1 MTFQRRHWPED
12 LADGPPITTIEEIE
26 THTVTETVDQ
36 GQPSYINRMEMEVHD
51 SLEPPIHVIRKPE
64 ITSHVVDDVFLRTIT
79 EKRTIED
86 IEKQKRMVT
95 EYKVR
100 PMVPDPT
107 WDVHIRNYPTDQAPQ
122 WEDFS
127 DISSASGIAPPV
139 HRAPINVP
147 PPAYISELNGL
158 LRSPEMVGNMK
169 PIEMPEED
177 KAVQN
182 WDVLI
187 RVLEEPA
194 IEPVV
199 RGRYETSTNILQRQL
214 SYEDRLKWK
223 EIITTESTLRKML
236 TTAVVRE
243 DFERI
248 SHDVRYERLFE
259 PQSWDVIIRILAP
272 PEDEDVKLR
281 SPKGSKNKQPWDT
294 RSRRSSLPTLYEY
307 DSDGGSSVRTI
318 RNDLI
323 LAQQQPGPSNAYL
336 PPSRRTSRSSYRS
349 GSDFVD
355 MRSMAET
362 TVDFTRPES
371 YIDKMS
377 EGSSYQPR

>member
-1 MTFQRRHWPED
+1 M
-12 LADGPPITTIEEIE
+12 ADGPPITTIEEYE
-26 THTVTETVDQ
+26 THTVTTVDQ
-36 GQPSYINRMEMEVHD
+36 GHHHD

-86 IEKQKRMVT
+86 IDKQKRMVT

-100 PMVPDPT
+100 ARIPDPT
-107 WDVHIRNYPTDQAPQ
+107 WDVQIRNYPTETGGPQ

-139 HRAPINVP
+139 MRAPMNVP
-147 PPAYISELNGL
+147 PPAYISEAGGL

-177 KAVQN
+177 KAVTN

-187 RVLEEPA
+187 RVLEEPD

-199 RGRYETSTNILQRQL
+199 RENRYETSTNILQRYL

-236 TTAVVRE
+236 TEAVVRE

-272 PEDEDVKLR
+272 PDDDVRLR
-281 SPKGSKNKQPWDT
+281 APKGSKSKREAWDT

-323 LAQQQPGPSNAYL
+323 ISQQQPGPSHAYL
-336 PPSRRTSRSSYRS
+336 PRSRRTSRSSYRS

-362 TVDFTRPES
+362 TVDFTRPDS
-371 YIDKMS
+371 YQMS
-377 EGSSYQPR
+377 DGSSYHQR

>member
-1 MTFQRRHWPED
+1 M
-12 LADGPPITTIEEIE
+12 ADGPPVLIEEFE
-26 THTVTETVDQ
+26 THTVTQTIDE
-36 GQPSYINRMEMEVHD
+36 GQNEQTTD

-95 EYKVR
+95 EYNMR
-100 PMVPDPT
+100 PIAPPDPT
-107 WDVHIRNYPTDQAPQ
+107 FDVRIRNHPMNATGPQ

-127 DISSASGIAPPV
+127 DVSSASGVAHIV
-139 HRAPINVP
+139 ERAPINVP
-147 PPAYISELNGL
+147 PTQYISQTGEF

-169 PIEMPEED
+169 MPEED
-177 KAVQN
+177 KAVPN

-187 RVLEEPA
+187 RVLEEPEIE

-199 RGRYETSTNILQRQL
+199 RGNRYETSTNILQRQL
-214 SYEDRLKWK
+214 SLEDRLKWR

-248 SHDVRYERLFE
+248 SHDSRYERLFE

-272 PEDEDVKLR
+272 PEDDVKLR
-281 SPKGSKNKQPWDT
+281 QSKTGTKKREAWDT

-323 LAQQQPGPSNAYL
+323 VSQQQPGPSHGFL
-336 PPSRRTSRSSYRS
+336 PSRRTSRSSYRS
-349 GSDFVD
+349 TSDFVD
-355 MRSMAET
+355 IRSMAET

-377 EGSSYQPR
+377 EGSSSIQPR

>member
-1 MTFQRRHWPED
+1 
-12 LADGPPITTIEEIE
+12 LADGPPITTIEEFE
-26 THTVTETVDQ
+26 THTVTQTVDE
-36 GQPSYINRMEMEVHD
+36 GHPTYTTTMDID
-51 SLEPPIHVIRKPE
+51 SLEAPIRVVRQPE

-95 EYKVR
+95 EYQLR
-100 PMVPDPT
+100 PIVHDPT
-107 WDVHIRNYPTDQAPQ
+107 FDVHIRNHPLDASGPQ
-122 WEDFS
+122 WENFS
-127 DISSASGIAPPV
+127 DISSASGIPPRIE
-139 HRAPINVP
+139 RAPINVP
-147 PPAYISELNGL
+147 PPNFISHTGEH

-177 KAVQN
+177 KAVPN

-187 RVLEEPA
+187 RVLEEPE
-194 IEPVV
+194 IEPVT
-199 RGRYETSTNILQRQL
+199 RENRYETSTNKLNRQL
-214 SYEDRLKWK
+214 SYEDKLKWK
-223 EIITTESTLRKML
+223 EIITTESTLRRML
-236 TTAVVRE
+236 TEAIVRE

-248 SHDVRYERLFE
+248 SRDVRYERIFE

-272 PEDEDVKLR
+272 PDEDVRLR
-281 SPKGSKNKQPWDT
+281 APKGSKTTKQPWDT

-323 LAQQQPGPSNAYL
+323 ISQPQSSAYAMYL
-336 PPSRRTSRSSYRS
+336 PRSRRTSRSSRS

-355 MRSMAET
+355 IRSMTET
-362 TVDFTRPES
+362 TVDFARPES
-371 YIDKMS
+371 YLDKMS
-377 EGSSYQPR
+377 EGSSIQPR

>member
-1 MTFQRRHWPED
+1 MM
-12 LADGPPITTIEEIE
+12 IEEIE
-26 THTVTETVDQ
+26 THTVTQTVDESH
-36 GQPSYINRMEMEVHD
+36 PTYTSTMEID
-51 SLEPPIHVIRKPE
+51 SLEAPIQVVRKPE

-100 PMVPDPT
+100 PTIPDPT
-107 WDVHIRNYPTDQAPQ
+107 FDVRIRNHPLNATGPQ

-127 DISSASGIAPPV
+127 DISSASGIGPRV
-139 HRAPINVP
+139 ERAPINVP
-147 PPAYISELNGL
+147 PPTYISHTGAL

-177 KAVQN
+177 KAVPN

-187 RVLEEPA
+187 RVLEEPD
-194 IEPVV
+194 IEPVT
-199 RGRYETSTNILQRQL
+199 RENRYETSTNILMRQL
-214 SYEDRLKWK
+214 SYEDKLKWK

-236 TTAVVRE
+236 TEAIVRE

-248 SHDVRYERLFE
+248 SRDVRYERIFE

-272 PEDEDVKLR
+272 PEEDVRLR
-281 SPKGSKNKQPWDT
+281 SKKQPKQPWDT

-318 RNDLI
+318 RNDFI
-323 LAQQQPGPSNAYL
+323 ISQPQPGPSHAYL
-336 PPSRRTSRSSYRS
+336 PRSRRTSRSSRS
-349 GSDFVD
+349 GSDFID
-355 MRSMAET
+355 IRSMTET
-362 TVDFTRPES
+362 TVDFRRPES

-377 EGSSYQPR
+377 EGSSIQPRLILLKFIKILIFKMLEFL

>member
-1 MTFQRRHWPED
+1 M
-12 LADGPPITTIEEIE
+12 ADGPPITTIEEIE

-36 GQPSYINRMEMEVHD
+36 GHQD

-95 EYKVR
+95 EYKIR
-100 PMVPDPT
+100 AMAPPDPT
-107 WDVHIRNYPTDQAPQ
+107 FDVRIRNYPTEAGGPQ

-127 DISSASGIAPPV
+127 DISSASGIAPPTM
-139 HRAPINVP
+139 RAPMNVP
-147 PPAYISELNGL
+147 PPAYISESGLL

-177 KAVQN
+177 KAVTN

-187 RVLEEPA
+187 RVLEEPE

-199 RGRYETSTNILQRQL
+199 RENRYETSTNILQRQL

-272 PEDEDVKLR
+272 PDDDVTLR
-281 SPKGSKNKQPWDT
+281 TPKGSKNKRDAWDT

-323 LAQQQPGPSNAYL
+323 ISQQQPGPSHAYM
-336 PPSRRTSRSSYRS
+336 PHSRRTSRSSYRS

-371 YIDKMS
+371 YLDKMS

>member
-1 MTFQRRHWPED
+1 MM
-12 LADGPPITTIEEIE
+12 IEEIE
-26 THTVTETVDQ
+26 THTVTQTVDESH
-36 GQPSYINRMEMEVHD
+36 PTYTSTMEID
-51 SLEPPIHVIRKPE
+51 SLEAPIQVVRKPE

-100 PMVPDPT
+100 PHIPDPT
-107 WDVHIRNYPTDQAPQ
+107 FDVRIRNHPLNATGPQ

-127 DISSASGIAPPV
+127 DISSASGIGPRV
-139 HRAPINVP
+139 DRAPINVP
-147 PPAYISELNGL
+147 PPTFISQTGAL

-169 PIEMPEED
+169 PIEIPDQD
-177 KAVQN
+177 KAVPN

-187 RVLEEPA
+187 RVLEEPD
-194 IEPVV
+194 IEPVT
-199 RGRYETSTNILQRQL
+199 RENRYETSTNILMRQL
-214 SYEDRLKWK
+214 SYEDKLKWK
-223 EIITTESTLRKML
+223 EIITTESTLRRML
-236 TTAVVRE
+236 TEAIVRE

-248 SHDVRYERLFE
+248 SRDVRYERIFE

-272 PEDEDVKLR
+272 PEEDVRLR
-281 SPKGSKNKQPWDT
+281 NKKQPKQPWDT

-318 RNDLI
+318 RNDYI
-323 LAQQQPGPSNAYL
+323 ISQPQPGPSHAYL
-336 PPSRRTSRSSYRS
+336 PRSRKTSRSSRS
-349 GSDFVD
+349 GSDFID
-355 MRSMAET
+355 IRSMTET
-362 TVDFTRPES
+362 TVDFRRPES

-377 EGSSYQPR
+377 EGSSIQPR

>member
-1 MTFQRRHWPED
+1 MD
-12 LADGPPITTIEEIE
+12 IE
-26 THTVTETVDQ
+26 Q
-36 GQPSYINRMEMEVHD
+36 QD
-51 SLEPPIHVIRKPE
+51 SLEPPIHFVRKPE

-100 PMVPDPT
+100 PMIPDPT
-107 WDVHIRNYPTDQAPQ
+107 WDVQIRNYPTEAGGPQ

-139 HRAPINVP
+139 MRAPMNVP
-147 PPAYISELNGL
+147 PPAHISQTGGL

-169 PIEMPEED
+169 PVEMPEED
-177 KAVQN
+177 KAVPN

-187 RVLEEPA
+187 RVLEEPE

-199 RGRYETSTNILQRQL
+199 RENRYETSTNILQRQL
-214 SYEDRLKWK
+214 SYEDRVKWK

-272 PEDEDVKLR
+272 PDDDVKLR
-281 SPKGSKNKQPWDT
+281 QPKGSKKTREAWDT

-323 LAQQQPGPSNAYL
+323 VSQQQPGPSHSYL
-336 PPSRRTSRSSYRS
+336 PRSRRTSRSSYRS

-371 YIDKMS
+371 YLDKMS

>member
-1 MTFQRRHWPED
+1 MED
-12 LADGPPITTIEEIE
+12 LADGPPMLIEEIE
-26 THTVTETVDQ
+26 THTVTQTVEE
-36 GQPSYINRMEMEVHD
+36 GQHEQVTD
-51 SLEPPIHVIRKPE
+51 SLEPPIHVIRQPE

-95 EYKVR
+95 EYNMR
-100 PMVPDPT
+100 PIAPLDPT
-107 WDVHIRNYPTDQAPQ
+107 FDVRIRQHGFEATGPQ

-127 DISSASGIAPPV
+127 DISSASGVPPSIE
-139 HRAPINVP
+139 RAPINVP
-147 PPAYISELNGL
+147 PPQYISQTGEF

-177 KAVQN
+177 KAVPN

-187 RVLEEPA
+187 RVLEEPE

-199 RGRYETSTNILQRQL
+199 RGNRYETSTNILQRQL
-214 SYEDRLKWK
+214 SYEDRLKWR

-248 SHDVRYERLFE
+248 SHDSRYERLFE
-259 PQSWDVIIRILAP
+259 PQSWDVIIRILAL
-272 PEDEDVKLR
+272 PEDDVKLR
-281 SPKGSKNKQPWDT
+281 QSKGSKKREAWDT

-323 LAQQQPGPSNAYL
+323 IAQQQAGPSHGYI
-336 PPSRRTSRSSYRS
+336 PSRRTSRSSYRS
-349 GSDFVD
+349 TSDFVD
-355 MRSMAET
+355 IRSMAET

-377 EGSSYQPR
+377 EGSSIQPR

>member
-1 MTFQRRHWPED
+1 MTEQ
-12 LADGPPITTIEEIE
+12 TVEE
-26 THTVTETVDQ
+26 
-36 GQPSYINRMEMEVHD
+36 GRPNYLSRMEIDHHD

-95 EYKVR
+95 EYQVR

-107 WDVHIRNYPTDQAPQ
+107 FDVRIRNYPTDGSGPQ

-139 HRAPINVP
+139 TRAPINVP
-147 PPAYISELNGL
+147 PPNYISENGLL

-177 KAVQN
+177 KAVPN

-187 RVLEEPA
+187 RILEEPQ

-199 RGRYETSTNILQRQL
+199 RENRYETSTNILHRHQLTSQL

-236 TTAVVRE
+236 TEAVVRE

-248 SHDVRYERLFE
+248 STDVRYTQLFE

-272 PEDEDVKLR
+272 PEDDVPLR
-281 SPKGSKNKQPWDT
+281 GSKGSKNKREAWDT

-318 RNDLI
+318 RQDLI
-323 LAQQQPGPSNAYL
+323 VSQHQPGPSHAYL
-336 PPSRRTSRSSYRS
+336 PRSRRTSRSSRS

-371 YIDKMS
+371 YLDKMS
-377 EGSSYQPR
+377 EGSSYQPRFVLLKSPQKFKF

>member
-1 MTFQRRHWPED
+1 
-12 LADGPPITTIEEIE
+12 
-26 THTVTETVDQ
+26 
-36 GQPSYINRMEMEVHD
+36 MEFDHLD
-51 SLEPPIHVIRKPE
+51 SLEPPISYVRKPE

-100 PMVPDPT
+100 PMIIPDPMF
-107 WDVHIRNYPTDQAPQ
+107 DVRIRNIPDYNTPQ

-127 DISSASGIAPPV
+127 DISSASGIAQPIM
-139 HRAPINVP
+139 RAPMNVP
-147 PPAYISELNGL
+147 PPAYISETGGL

-177 KAVQN
+177 KAVTN

-187 RVLEEPA
+187 RVLEEPE

-199 RGRYETSTNILQRQL
+199 RSNRYETSTNILHRHL

-236 TTAVVRE
+236 TQAVVRE

-248 SHDVRYERLFE
+248 STDIRYTQLFE

-272 PEDEDVKLR
+272 PEDDDAQLR
-281 SPKGSKNKQPWDT
+281 RGSKNKREAWDT

-307 DSDGGSSVRTI
+307 DSDGGSSLRTI
-318 RNDLI
+318 RQDLI
-323 LAQQQPGPSNAYL
+323 VSQQQPGPSNAYL
-336 PPSRRTSRSSYRS
+336 PRSRRTSRSSYRS

-355 MRSMAET
+355 MRSMGET
-362 TVDFTRPES
+362 TVDFTRPE
-371 YIDKMS
+371 YLDKMS

>member
-1 MTFQRRHWPED
+1 M
-12 LADGPPITTIEEIE
+12 ADGPPMLIEEIE
-26 THTVTETVDQ
+26 THTVTQTVEDQ
-36 GQPSYINRMEMEVHD
+36 QEQVAD
-51 SLEPPIHVIRKPE
+51 SLEPPIHYVRQPE

-95 EYKVR
+95 EYTMR
-100 PMVPDPT
+100 PIARPDPT
-107 WDVHIRNYPTDQAPQ
+107 FDVRLRQHGFDVSGPQ

-127 DISSASGIAPPV
+127 DISSASGVPASIE
-139 HRAPINVP
+139 RAPMNVP
-147 PPAYISELNGL
+147 PKQFISQTGEF

-169 PIEMPEED
+169 PIEMPAED
-177 KAVQN
+177 KAVPN

-187 RVLEEPA
+187 RVLEEPELD
-194 IEPVV
+194 IEPVM
-199 RGRYETSTNILQRQL
+199 RGNRYETSTNILQRQL
-214 SYEDRLKWK
+214 SYEDRLKWR

-248 SHDVRYERLFE
+248 SHDSRYERLFQ

-272 PEDEDVKLR
+272 PEEDVKLR
-281 SPKGSKNKQPWDT
+281 NAGSSSKSGKKQREAWDT

-323 LAQQQPGPSNAYL
+323 VAQQQAGPSHGGGYI
-336 PPSRRTSRSSYRS
+336 PSRRTSRSSYRS
-349 GSDFVD
+349 TSDFVD
-355 MRSMAET
+355 IRSMAET

-377 EGSSYQPR
+377 EGSSIHPR

>member
-1 MTFQRRHWPED
+1 

-36 GQPSYINRMEMEVHD
+36 GRPQYTSRMDIEHAD
-51 SLEPPIHVIRKPE
+51 SLEPPIHFVRKPE

-100 PMVPDPT
+100 PMIPDPT
-107 WDVHIRNYPTDQAPQ
+107 WDVQIRNYPTEHGGPQ

-127 DISSASGIAPPV
+127 DISSASGVAPSVIRP
-139 HRAPINVP
+139 PMNVP
-147 PPAYISELNGL
+147 PPAHISQTGGL

-169 PIEMPEED
+169 PVEMPEED
-177 KAVQN
+177 KAVPN
-182 WDVLI
+182 WEVLI
-187 RVLEEPA
+187 RVLEEPE

-199 RGRYETSTNILQRQL
+199 RENRYETSTNILQRQL
-214 SYEDRLKWK
+214 SYEDRVKWK
-223 EIITTESTLRKML
+223 EIITTESTLRKMM

-272 PEDEDVKLR
+272 PEDDVKLR
-281 SPKGSKNKQPWDT
+281 QPKGSKKTREAWDT

-323 LAQQQPGPSNAYL
+323 ISQQQPGPSHAYL
-336 PPSRRTSRSSYRS
+336 PRSRRTSRSSYRS

-371 YIDKMS
+371 YLDKMS

>member
-1 MTFQRRHWPED
+1 
-12 LADGPPITTIEEIE
+12 
-26 THTVTETVDQ
+26 
-36 GQPSYINRMEMEVHD
+36 MEMDVHD
-51 SLEPPIHVIRKPE
+51 SLDEPPIHIVRKPE

-95 EYKVR
+95 EYKIR
-100 PMVPDPT
+100 PMHDPT
-107 WDVHIRNYPTDQAPQ
+107 WDVHIRNYPEHGAPQ

-127 DISSASGIAPPV
+127 DISSASGIAPPTM
-139 HRAPINVP
+139 RAPMNVP
-147 PPAYISELNGL
+147 PPAYISENIGL
-158 LRSPEMVGNMK
+158 LCSPEMVGSMK
-169 PIEMPEED
+169 PIKMPIED
-177 KAVQN
+177 KTVNN

-194 IEPVV
+194 VIEPVV
-199 RGRYETSTNILQRQL
+199 RNNRYETSTNILQRHL

-272 PEDEDVKLR
+272 PDDDDDVKLR
-281 SPKGSKNKQPWDT
+281 TGKGSKNKREAWDT

-323 LAQQQPGPSNAYL
+323 MAQQQPGPSNAYL
-336 PPSRRTSRSSYRS
+336 PQSRRTSRSSYRS

-355 MRSMAET
+355 MRWEFEIFS
-362 TVDFTRPES
+362 
-371 YIDKMS
+371 
-377 EGSSYQPR
+377 

>member
-1 MTFQRRHWPED
+1 
-12 LADGPPITTIEEIE
+12 
-26 THTVTETVDQ
+26 
-36 GQPSYINRMEMEVHD
+36 MEFEQQD
-51 SLEPPIHVIRKPE
+51 SLEPPIHMIRKPE

-100 PMVPDPT
+100 PMVHDPT
-107 WDVHIRNYPTDQAPQ
+107 WDVQIRNYPTEHGGPQ

-127 DISSASGIAPPV
+127 DISSASGVAPPV
-139 HRAPINVP
+139 TRAPINVP
-147 PPAYISELNGL
+147 PPAYISELNAL

-169 PIEMPEED
+169 PIEMPGED
-177 KAVQN
+177 KSVRN

-187 RVLEEPA
+187 RVLEEPE

-199 RGRYETSTNILQRQL
+199 RQNRYETSTNILQRHL

-223 EIITTESTLRKML
+223 EILTTESTLRKML
-236 TTAVVRE
+236 TEAVVRE

-272 PEDEDVKLR
+272 PDDEVRLR
-281 SPKGSKNKQPWDT
+281 NSKGSKNKREAWDT

-323 LAQQQPGPSNAYL
+323 ISQQQPGPSHAYL
-336 PPSRRTSRSSYRS
+336 PRSRHTSRSSRS

-371 YIDKMS
+371 YLDKMS

>member
-1 MTFQRRHWPED
+1 
-12 LADGPPITTIEEIE
+12 LADGPPITTVEEIE
-26 THTVTETVDQ
+26 SHTVVERIDQ
-36 GQPSYINRMEMEVHD
+36 GRMDHHD
-51 SLEPPIHVIRKPE
+51 SLEPPIHVVRKPE

-95 EYKVR
+95 EYKIR
-100 PMVPDPT
+100 PMIPDPT
-107 WDVHIRNYPTDQAPQ
+107 FDVHIRNYPIEAGGPQ

-127 DISSASGIAPPV
+127 DISSASGVAPQV
-139 HRAPINVP
+139 MRAPINVP
-147 PPAYISELNGL
+147 PTAYISETGGL

-177 KAVQN
+177 KAVTN

-187 RVLEEPA
+187 RVLEEPEIE

-199 RGRYETSTNILQRQL
+199 RDNRYETSTNILHRQL

-236 TTAVVRE
+236 TEAVVRE

-248 SHDVRYERLFE
+248 SHDIRYERLFE

-272 PEDEDVKLR
+272 PDDDVTLR
-281 SPKGSKNKQPWDT
+281 QPKGSKNKREAWDT

-323 LAQQQPGPSNAYL
+323 ISQQQPGPSNAYL
-336 PPSRRTSRSSYRS
+336 PRSRRTSRSSYRS

-371 YIDKMS
+371 YITS
-377 EGSSYQPR
+377 EGSSYHPR

>member
-1 MTFQRRHWPED
+1 M
-12 LADGPPITTIEEIE
+12 ADGPPITTVEEIE

-36 GQPSYINRMEMEVHD
+36 GRQGRQNYTSRMDIDHQD

-64 ITSHVVDDVFLRTIT
+64 ITSHVVDDVFLRTVT

-100 PMVPDPT
+100 AMIPDPT
-107 WDVHIRNYPTDQAPQ
+107 WDVQIRNYPNEIGGPQ

-139 HRAPINVP
+139 MRAPMNVP
-147 PPAYISELNGL
+147 PTAFISEKGGF

-169 PIEMPEED
+169 PVEMPEED
-177 KAVQN
+177 KAVPN

-187 RVLEEPA
+187 RVLEEPEME
-194 IEPVV
+194 IEIQPVA
-199 RGRYETSTNILQRQL
+199 RENRYETSTNILQRQL
-214 SYEDRLKWK
+214 SYEDRIKWK

-236 TTAVVRE
+236 TEAVVRE

-272 PEDEDVKLR
+272 PDDDVRLR
-281 SPKGSKNKQPWDT
+281 VPKGSKNKRDAWDT

-318 RNDLI
+318 KNDFI
-323 LAQQQPGPSNAYL
+323 ISQHQPGPSHAYL
-336 PPSRRTSRSSYRS
+336 PRSRRTSRSSRS

-371 YIDKMS
+371 YLDKMS

>member
-1 MTFQRRHWPED
+1 M
-12 LADGPPITTIEEIE
+12 EI
-26 THTVTETVDQ
+26 D
-36 GQPSYINRMEMEVHD
+36 VHD

-100 PMVPDPT
+100 PMIPDPT
-107 WDVHIRNYPTDQAPQ
+107 WDVHIRNYPTDATGPQ

-139 HRAPINVP
+139 MKAQMNVP
-147 PPAYISELNGL
+147 PPAFISENSGF

-187 RVLEEPA
+187 RVLEEPELE
-194 IEPVV
+194 IQPVA
-199 RGRYETSTNILQRQL
+199 RENRYETSTNILHRHL

-272 PEDEDVKLR
+272 PEDDDVRLR
-281 SPKGSKNKQPWDT
+281 APKGSKNKREAWDT

-323 LAQQQPGPSNAYL
+323 ISQQQPGPSHAYL
-336 PPSRRTSRSSYRS
+336 PQSRRTSRSSYRS

-362 TVDFTRPES
+362 TVDFSRPE
-371 YIDKMS
+371 YLDKMS

>member
-1 MTFQRRHWPED
+1 M
-12 LADGPPITTIEEIE
+12 I
-26 THTVTETVDQ
+26 
-36 GQPSYINRMEMEVHD
+36 
-51 SLEPPIHVIRKPE
+51 
-64 ITSHVVDDVFLRTIT
+64 
-79 EKRTIED
+79 
-86 IEKQKRMVT
+86 
-95 EYKVR
+95 
-100 PMVPDPT
+100 PDPT
-107 WDVHIRNYPTDQAPQ
+107 WDVHIRNYPTEHGGPQ

-127 DISSASGIAPPV
+127 DISSASGIAPPITK
-139 HRAPINVP
+139 APMNVP
-147 PPAYISELNGL
+147 PPAYISESNLL

-169 PIEMPEED
+169 PIEMPEPIA
-177 KAVQN
+177 AVQN

-187 RVLEEPA
+187 RVLEEPELE

-272 PEDEDVKLR
+272 PEDDDVKLR
-281 SPKGSKNKQPWDT
+281 APKGSKNKQPWDT

-336 PPSRRTSRSSYRS
+336 PQSRRTSRSSYRS

>member
-1 MTFQRRHWPED
+1 MV
-12 LADGPPITTIEEIE
+12 EEIE
-26 THTVTETVDQ
+26 THTVTETVDEGRHQ
-36 GQPSYINRMEMEVHD
+36 D

-100 PMVPDPT
+100 PMIPDPT
-107 WDVHIRNYPTDQAPQ
+107 WDVRIRNYPTEAGGPQ

-127 DISSASGIAPPV
+127 DISSASGVGAPIM
-139 HRAPINVP
+139 RAPVNVP
-147 PPAYISELNGL
+147 PPDYITNLGGL

-177 KAVQN
+177 KAVPN

-187 RVLEEPA
+187 RVLEEPD

-199 RGRYETSTNILQRQL
+199 RENRYETSTNILQRHLLQRHL

-236 TTAVVRE
+236 TEAVVRE

-272 PEDEDVKLR
+272 PDDDVKLR
-281 SPKGSKNKQPWDT
+281 APKGSKNKREAWDT

-323 LAQQQPGPSNAYL
+323 VSQQQPGPSNAYL
-336 PPSRRTSRSSYRS
+336 PRSRRTSRSSYRS

-362 TVDFTRPES
+362 TVDFTRPDS
-371 YIDKMS
+371 FMS
-377 EGSSYQPR
+377 DGSSYQPR

>member
-1 MTFQRRHWPED
+1 MDIDHHH
-12 LADGPPITTIEEIE
+12 L
-26 THTVTETVDQ
+26 
-36 GQPSYINRMEMEVHD
+36 D
-51 SLEPPIHVIRKPE
+51 SLEPPIHVVRKPE

-95 EYKVR
+95 EYKIR
-100 PMVPDPT
+100 AGLPMNPE
-107 WDVHIRNYPTDQAPQ
+107 WDVQIRNYPTEAGGPQ

-127 DISSASGIAPPV
+127 DISSASGIAPRV
-139 HRAPINVP
+139 ERAPINVP
-147 PPAYISELNGL
+147 PPAFIGDAGKL

-169 PIEMPEED
+169 PVEIPAED
-177 KAVQN
+177 KAVPN
-182 WDVLI
+182 WEVLI
-187 RVLEEPA
+187 RVLEVEEPT
-194 IEPVV
+194 IEPVT
-199 RGRYETSTNILQRQL
+199 RENRYETSTNILQRQL
-214 SYEDRLKWK
+214 SYEDRVKWK

-236 TTAVVRE
+236 TTAIVRE

-248 SHDVRYERLFE
+248 SRDVRYERLFE
-259 PQSWDVIIRILAP
+259 PPAWDVIIRILAP
-272 PEDEDVKLR
+272 PDDDVKLR
-281 SPKGSKNKQPWDT
+281 QPKGKGKRETWDT

-323 LAQQQPGPSNAYL
+323 ISQQQPGPSHAYL
-336 PPSRRTSRSSYRS
+336 PRSRRTSRSSYRS

-355 MRSMAET
+355 MRSMTET
-362 TVDFTRPES
+362 TVDFARPE
-371 YIDKMS
+371 YLDKMS

>member
-1 MTFQRRHWPED
+1 M
-12 LADGPPITTIEEIE
+12 
-26 THTVTETVDQ
+26 VDEGRPMYQ
-36 GQPSYINRMEMEVHD
+36 D

-95 EYKVR
+95 EYNVR
-100 PMVPDPT
+100 PMIPDPT
-107 WDVHIRNYPTDQAPQ
+107 WDVRIRNYPTEVGGLQ

-127 DISSASGIAPPV
+127 DISSASGVAPPV
-139 HRAPINVP
+139 TKAPMNVP
-147 PPAYISELNGL
+147 PPAHIHDNALL

-169 PIEMPEED
+169 PVEIPEED
-177 KAVQN
+177 KAVPN

-187 RVLEEPA
+187 RVLEEPE

-199 RGRYETSTNILQRQL
+199 REHRYETSTNILQRQL
-214 SYEDRLKWK
+214 SYEDRVKWK

-236 TTAVVRE
+236 TEAVVRE

-259 PQSWDVIIRILAP
+259 PQSWDVIIRILATP
-272 PEDEDVKLR
+272 DDDVTLR
-281 SPKGSKNKQPWDT
+281 QPKGSKNKREAWDT

-318 RNDLI
+318 RQDLI
-323 LAQQQPGPSNAYL
+323 LSQTQPGPSHAYL
-336 PPSRRTSRSSYRS
+336 PRSRRTSRSSRS

-371 YIDKMS
+371 YLDKMS
-377 EGSSYQPR
+377 EGSSYQPRLNVLKL

>member
-1 MTFQRRHWPED
+1 M
-12 LADGPPITTIEEIE
+12 
-26 THTVTETVDQ
+26 DQ
-36 GQPSYINRMEMEVHD
+36 GHPTYTTSLDID
-51 SLEPPIHVIRKPE
+51 SLEPPIHVVRKPE

-86 IEKQKRMVT
+86 IDKQKRMVT
-95 EYKVR
+95 EYMMR
-100 PMVPDPT
+100 HGPPDPK
-107 WDVHIRNYPTDQAPQ
+107 WDVQIRNYPTETGGPQ

-127 DISSASGIAPPV
+127 DISSASGIAPSVIRP
-139 HRAPINVP
+139 PMNVP
-147 PPAYISELNGL
+147 PAAYISSTGEN

-169 PIEMPEED
+169 PIELPEED
-177 KAVQN
+177 RAVPN

-187 RVLEEPA
+187 RVLEEPD
-194 IEPVV
+194 IEPVT
-199 RGRYETSTNILQRQL
+199 RENRYETSTNILKRQL

-236 TTAVVRE
+236 TSAIVRE

-272 PEDEDVKLR
+272 PEDDGKLMQPR
-281 SPKGSKNKQPWDT
+281 GSKSKREAWDT

-318 RNDLI
+318 KNDQFI
-323 LAQQQPGPSNAYL
+323 ISQPQPSNSFM
-336 PPSRRTSRSSYRS
+336 PRSRKTSRSSYRS

-355 MRSMAET
+355 MRSMTET
-362 TVDFTRPES
+362 TVDFGRPES
-371 YIDKMS
+371 YLDKMS